1 VKINFMPFVVAV
13 ALGTSALPIPAFAEN
28 VKQEKAQ
35 HPHISKAIQE
45 LQEAVKELEQA
56 PHDFGGHRAAAVD
69 ASKNAIQQLQ
79 QALQYRAAQDTKKGK

>member
-1 VKINFMPFVVAV
+1 MPLFVAV
-13 ALGTSALPIPAFAEN
+13 ALTTSALPATALAEN
-28 VKQEKAQ
+28 AKQEKAQ

-45 LQEAVKELEQA
+45 LHEAIKELEQA